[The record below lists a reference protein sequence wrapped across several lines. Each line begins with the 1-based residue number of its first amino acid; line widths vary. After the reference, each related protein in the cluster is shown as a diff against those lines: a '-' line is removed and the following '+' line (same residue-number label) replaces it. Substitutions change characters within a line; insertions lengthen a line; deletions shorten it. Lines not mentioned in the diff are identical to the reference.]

1 MVQAWE
7 TWDTIFLPVPGI
19 ETRHDGKKEAVYKPN
34 SLQEQISG
42 CHIGN
47 GGFYTI
53 RNVKT
58 GHNTFLDIQMLIE
71 DDVDEDMDRYL
82 RNQEKFYRLLDW
94 GLIKPELLVRNFY
107 K

>member
-1 MVQAWE
+1 
-7 TWDTIFLPVPGI
+7 
-19 ETRHDGKKEAVYKPN
+19 
-34 SLQEQISG
+34 
-42 CHIGN
+42 
-47 GGFYTI
+47 
-53 RNVKT
+53 
-58 GHNTFLDIQMLIE
+58 MLIE